1 MLAVHPEVYRQRDL
15 STNIYTSSTENMA
28 HLQHSLDWEKL
39 LIDLTALKCLC
50 SATEHVLSRV
60 APAQL
65 PDVSAHQQEYM
76 INVRVGYAQG

>member
-15 STNIYTSSTENMA
+15 STNIYTENMA

-39 LIDLTALKCLC
+39 LINLTALKRLC

-65 PDVSAHQQEYM
+65 PDVGAHQQEYM